1 MKWNVFSS
9 VVELNFIENRD
20 ARELITAIIFL
31 VEEGSYRYVLSG
43 SILGVELKDIRSIPV
58 GYMEIMDMYPL
69 DFEEFCLANK
79 VSDVVNT
86 YVETNNLR
94 EVMDIQNGINQLY
107 KRDIA
112 KYDPKNKLYLEDIFE
127 LIPSELNSKNKRF
140 ILKNLNEN
148 FEFSRYEH
156 SFI

>member
-1 MKWNVFSS
+1 M
-9 VVELNFIENRD
+9 
-20 ARELITAIIFL
+20 
-31 VEEGSYRYVLSG
+31 LSG
-43 SILGVELKDIRSIPV
+43 SLLEVELKDIRSIPV